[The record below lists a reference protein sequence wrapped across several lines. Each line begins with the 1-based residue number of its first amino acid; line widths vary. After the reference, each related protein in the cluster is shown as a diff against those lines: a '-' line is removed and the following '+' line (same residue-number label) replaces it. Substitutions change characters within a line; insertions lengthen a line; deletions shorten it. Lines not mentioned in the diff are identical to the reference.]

1 LRDLVDKDFQ
11 RYYNEKLLP
20 ELTVLEEERKLI
32 LKKLNK
38 LALILWLILAIGTAI
53 FFIIDKWFI
62 AIFLGLILG
71 GIYLFMRHKYSK
83 GYHYGFKTKVISVI
97 VKFIDPNLT
106 FDHTGKIAES
116 EFAATKI
123 FKSRRDRYKGE
134 DLVYGKLG
142 KTDIR
147 FSEVHAEYKTQS
159 TNSKG
164 QTTTTWHTIFKGILF
179 IADFNKTFNSEVF
192 VLPDTAEKLF
202 GKWGQKLQSLN
213 KSHGNLVKL
222 EDPEF
227 EKAFAI
233 YGNDQVEARYLLS
246 TSLMERI
253 LNFKKKT
260 KNDVYLS
267 FVDSRLHV
275 GITLYKDLFEARLR
289 KTLLDFDYIKTNL
302 DYFLLFTG
310 IVDDLNLNRRI
321 WGKE

>member
-1 LRDLVDKDFQ
+1 MDKDFQ

-179 IADFNKTFNSEVF
+179 IADFNKSFQSEVF